1 MAELKYVAVLCSAVY
16 RNAEIVETSYK
27 YHIAELM
34 HLMLPPIVCCASHL
48 ESFSLYTLSI
58 FCVENQVQST
68 VFR

>member
-1 MAELKYVAVLCSAVY
+1 MDELKYVAVLCSAVY

-48 ESFSLYTLSI
+48 ESFSL
-58 FCVENQVQST
+58 
-68 VFR
+68 